1 MNKEPIN
8 QFNYEL
14 VNIDMRDLYIDIICN
29 GVECPEVIVV
39 KELED
44 GSIIQRRIMENGN
57 ISIIRLGLRIMS
69 KLNRKWIWIN
79 T

>member
-14 VNIDMRDLYIDIICN
+14 ANIDMRDLYIDIICN

-39 KELED
+39 KEV
-44 GSIIQRRIMENGN
+44 
-57 ISIIRLGLRIMS
+57 
-69 KLNRKWIWIN
+69 
-79 T
+79 